1 MTIPEIDKDFLRR
14 QLPEFSGQTAD
25 YHNEKIGK
33 IAYKEF
39 SGYFGSFAQR
49 DGKSNMLRLRCSAGR
64 ITVAKL
70 AFIAEIIRKYNISRI
85 HFTTGQTIQL
95 HDLNAKAAAEILEQC
110 LDADI
115 IPFGCGGDYPG
126 NVLCSPLSGV
136 EREEYFDVLPY
147 AEQRRNILSQPFLTA
162 SCHANLKPAF
172 PIPRKI
178 LRMPPCAI

>member
-1 MTIPEIDKDFLRR
+1 MELNYKKLAAAKKDAILKDLAELIAIDSSEDLAKASAEYPVGPGPVKAMTKFL
-14 QLPEFSGQTAD
+14 
-25 YHNEKIGK
+25 
-33 IAYKEF
+33 
-39 SGYFGSFAQR
+39 SFAQR

-64 ITVAKL
+64 MTAEKL
-70 AFIAEIIRKYNISRI
+70 AFIAEMIRKYNISRI

-95 HDLNAKAAAEILEQC
+95 HDLRAEAAAEILEQC

-147 AEQRRNILSQPFLTA
+147 AEAAAQYL
-162 SCHANLKPAF
+162 
-172 PIPRKI
+172 
-178 LRMPPCAI
+178 

>member
-14 QLPEFSGQTAD
+14 QLPEFARQTAD

-70 AFIAEIIRKYNISRI
+70 AFIAEMIRKYNISRI

-95 HDLNAKAAAEILEQC
+95 HDLSAKAAAEILEQC

-136 EREEYFDVLPY
+136 ERTPP
-147 AEQRRNILSQPFLTA
+147 AGTA
-162 SCHANLKPAF
+162 GWRS
-172 PIPRKI
+172 
-178 LRMPPCAI
+178 